1 MSRALRVMSGI
12 ASCLRSLAFAKNS
25 AAKATFLA
33 LLTFG
38 AFVVGIDAAAAQ
50 NTPEFQRTYVNPFP
64 RGDRYR
70 VLVLGDSL
78 GDGLWSGLYRTFQ
91 EDKNLEIVNQ
101 SKVSTGFVR
110 VDYYDWNKALDD
122 ILKDNNYQMA
132 VVMFGANDNQ
142 PIRQGKEYFKPG
154 TDAWREAYA
163 KRVEAFIKKLRAA
176 KLAVYWAGLPIMR
189 SPDQSEDAQFLND
202 VFREKA
208 FINGAKFVD
217 TWSGFT
223 DDSGRYSAYGP
234 DMEGQVKRLRADDG
248 VHFTMRGYLKL
259 AHFVEKEMRHDLSLA
274 KLERNIPLA
283 GDAQEQS
290 KMMGRAVNAS
300 PSATPPSVGTPV
312 PPMAEAPDSPSPA
325 GDAAADASPV
335 PDAAGA
341 APAGDATV
349 PGAEQPVVPQVQAKA
364 GDVDL
369 VRPAIAATT
378 LEAAQSMT
386 PQGAGSSMPESE
398 MISSDLPD
406 GLTALSSISSA
417 SDLSGSSK
425 PRLPLTERPY
435 YKVLIEG
442 EQLKPKAGRAD
453 DFAWPRS

>member
-1 MSRALRVMSGI
+1 MSGI
-12 ASCLRSLAFAKNS
+12 ASCLRTLAFAQNS
-25 AAKATFLA
+25 AAKAAFLA
-33 LLTFG
+33 LLTVG
-38 AFVVGIDAAAAQ
+38 AFVVDIDGAAAQ
-50 NTPEFQRTYVNPFP
+50 STPEFQRTYVNPFP
-64 RGDRYR
+64 SGDRYR

-78 GDGLWSGLYRTFQ
+78 AEGLWSGLYRTFQ

-101 SKVSTGFVR
+101 SKVSSGFVR

-154 TDAWREAYA
+154 TDAWREAYG
-163 KRVEAFIKKLRAA
+163 KRVEAFIKKLRDK

-189 SPDQSEDAQFLND
+189 SPNQSDDAQFLND
-202 VFREKA
+202 VFREKS

-283 GDAQEQS
+283 GDAQEQA
-290 KMMGRAVNAS
+290 KIMGRAVNAG
-300 PSATPPSVGTPV
+300 PTAPPPPAATPV
-312 PPMAEAPDSPSPA
+312 PPAAEVPDSGIPVDDAANASPAPDAVGAAPTA
-325 GDAAADASPV
+325 DAAA
-335 PDAAGA
+335 
-341 APAGDATV
+341 
-349 PGAEQPVVPQVQAKA
+349 PGANPEQPAALQEQAKA
-364 GDVDL
+364 GDVEL

-425 PRLPLTERPY
+425 PKLPLTERPY

>member
-1 MSRALRVMSGI
+1 MLSLSAIVSG
-12 ASCLRSLAFAKNS
+12 A
-25 AAKATFLA
+25 
-33 LLTFG
+33 G
-38 AFVVGIDAAAAQ
+38 VAAAQ
-50 NTPEFQRTYVNPFP
+50 GAPEFQRTYVNPFP
-64 RGDRYR
+64 KGDRYR
-70 VLVLGDSL
+70 VVVLGDSL
-78 GDGLWSGLYRTFQ
+78 GDGLWSGLYRTFE
-91 EDKNLEIVNQ
+91 EDKNLEIVNR

-122 ILKDNNYQMA
+122 ILKENDYQMA

-142 PIRQGKEYFKPG
+142 PIRQGKEFFKPG

-163 KRVEAFIKKLRAA
+163 QRVEAFIKKLRAA

-189 SPDQSEDAQFLND
+189 SPDQSDDAQFLND

-259 AHFVEKEMRHDLSLA
+259 AHFVEKEMRHDLNVA

-283 GDAQEQS
+283 GDAQEQA
-290 KMMGRAVNAS
+290 KMMGRAVNAG
-300 PSATPPSVGTPV
+300 PTATPPLAETPV
-312 PPMAEAPDSPSPA
+312 PPL
-325 GDAAADASPV
+325 ADAT
-335 PDAAGA
+335 DGA
-341 APAGDATV
+341 APAGDAANAS
-349 PGAEQPVVPQVQAKA
+349 PAPDAAGAQPTADAEAPAANSQQPEAAQEQAKA
-364 GDVDL
+364 GDVEL
-369 VRPAIAATT
+369 VRPAIPATT
-378 LEAAQSMT
+378 FEAAQTMS
-386 PQGAGSSMPESE
+386 PQGAGSAMPDSE

-425 PRLPLTERPY
+425 PKLPLTERPY

-453 DFAWPRS
+453 DFGWPRS

>member
-1 MSRALRVMSGI
+1 LLSLSAIVSG
-12 ASCLRSLAFAKNS
+12 A
-25 AAKATFLA
+25 
-33 LLTFG
+33 G
-38 AFVVGIDAAAAQ
+38 VAAAQ
-50 NTPEFQRTYVNPFP
+50 GAPEFQRTYVNPFP
-64 RGDRYR
+64 KGDRYR
-70 VLVLGDSL
+70 VVVLGDSL
-78 GDGLWSGLYRTFQ
+78 GDGLWSGLYRTFE
-91 EDKNLEIVNQ
+91 EDKNLEIVNR

-122 ILKDNNYQMA
+122 ILKENDYQMA

-142 PIRQGKEYFKPG
+142 PIRQGKEFFKPG

-163 KRVEAFIKKLRAA
+163 QRVEAFIKKLRAA

-189 SPDQSEDAQFLND
+189 SPDQSDDAQFLND

-259 AHFVEKEMRHDLSLA
+259 AHFVEKEMRHDLNVA

-283 GDAQEQS
+283 GDAQEQA
-290 KMMGRAVNAS
+290 KMMGRAVNAG
-300 PSATPPSVGTPV
+300 PTATPPLAETPV
-312 PPMAEAPDSPSPA
+312 PPL
-325 GDAAADASPV
+325 ADAT
-335 PDAAGA
+335 DGA
-341 APAGDATV
+341 APAGDAANAS
-349 PGAEQPVVPQVQAKA
+349 PAPDAAGAQPTADAEAPAANSQQPEATQEQAKA
-364 GDVDL
+364 GDVEL
-369 VRPAIAATT
+369 VRPAIPATT
-378 LEAAQSMT
+378 FEAAQTMS
-386 PQGAGSSMPESE
+386 PQGAGSAMPDSE

-425 PRLPLTERPY
+425 PKLPLTERPY

>member
-1 MSRALRVMSGI
+1 MLSLSAIVSG
-12 ASCLRSLAFAKNS
+12 A
-25 AAKATFLA
+25 
-33 LLTFG
+33 G
-38 AFVVGIDAAAAQ
+38 VAAAQ
-50 NTPEFQRTYVNPFP
+50 GAPEFQRTYVNPFP
-64 RGDRYR
+64 KGDRYR
-70 VLVLGDSL
+70 VVVLGDSL
-78 GDGLWSGLYRTFQ
+78 GDGLWSGLYRTFE
-91 EDKNLEIVNQ
+91 EDKNLEIVNR

-122 ILKDNNYQMA
+122 ILKENDYQMA

-142 PIRQGKEYFKPG
+142 PIRQGKEFFKPG

-163 KRVEAFIKKLRAA
+163 QRVEAFIKKLRAA

-189 SPDQSEDAQFLND
+189 SPDQSDDAQFLND

-259 AHFVEKEMRHDLSLA
+259 AHFVEKEMRHDLNVA

-283 GDAQEQS
+283 GDAQEQA
-290 KMMGRAVNAS
+290 KMMGRAVNAG
-300 PSATPPSVGTPV
+300 PTATPPLAETPV
-312 PPMAEAPDSPSPA
+312 PPLA
-325 GDAAADASPV
+325 DAAD
-335 PDAAGA
+335 GA
-341 APAGDATV
+341 APAGDAANAS
-349 PGAEQPVVPQVQAKA
+349 PAPDAAGAQPTADAEAPAANSQQPEAAQEQAKA
-364 GDVDL
+364 GDVEL
-369 VRPAIAATT
+369 VRPAIPATT
-378 LEAAQSMT
+378 FEAAQTMS
-386 PQGAGSSMPESE
+386 PQGAGSAMPDSE

-425 PRLPLTERPY
+425 PKLPLTERPY

>member
-1 MSRALRVMSGI
+1 MSGI
-12 ASCLRSLAFAKNS
+12 ASCLRSLAFAQNS
-25 AAKATFLA
+25 AVRAVLLA
-33 LLTFG
+33 LLSLSAIVSG
-38 AFVVGIDAAAAQ
+38 AGVAAAQ
-50 NTPEFQRTYVNPFP
+50 GAPEFQRTYVNPFP
-64 RGDRYR
+64 KGDRYR
-70 VLVLGDSL
+70 VVVLGDSL
-78 GDGLWSGLYRTFQ
+78 GDGLWSGLYRTFE
-91 EDKNLEIVNQ
+91 EDKNLEIVNR

-122 ILKDNNYQMA
+122 ILKENDYQMA

-142 PIRQGKEYFKPG
+142 PIRQGKEFFKPG

-163 KRVEAFIKKLRAA
+163 QRVEAFIKKLRAA

-189 SPDQSEDAQFLND
+189 SPDQSDDAQFLND

-259 AHFVEKEMRHDLSLA
+259 AHFVEKEMRHDLNVA

-283 GDAQEQS
+283 GDAQEQA
-290 KMMGRAVNAS
+290 KMMGRAVNAG
-300 PSATPPSVGTPV
+300 PTATPPLAETPV
-312 PPMAEAPDSPSPA
+312 PPLA
-325 GDAAADASPV
+325 DAAD
-335 PDAAGA
+335 GA
-341 APAGDATV
+341 APAGDAANAS
-349 PGAEQPVVPQVQAKA
+349 PAPDAAGAQPTADAEAPAANSQQPEAAQEQAKA
-364 GDVDL
+364 GDVEL
-369 VRPAIAATT
+369 VRPAIPATT
-378 LEAAQSMT
+378 FEAAQTMS
-386 PQGAGSSMPESE
+386 PQGAGSAMPDSE

-425 PRLPLTERPY
+425 PKLPLTERPY

>member
-1 MSRALRVMSGI
+1 MSGI
-12 ASCLRSLAFAKNS
+12 ASCLRSLAFAQNS
-25 AAKATFLA
+25 AVRAVLLA
-33 LLTFG
+33 LLSLSAIVSG
-38 AFVVGIDAAAAQ
+38 AGVAAAQ
-50 NTPEFQRTYVNPFP
+50 GAPEFQRTYVNPFP
-64 RGDRYR
+64 KGDRYR
-70 VLVLGDSL
+70 VVVLGDSL
-78 GDGLWSGLYRTFQ
+78 GDGLWSGLYRTFD
-91 EDKNLEIVNQ
+91 EDKNLEIVNR

-122 ILKDNNYQMA
+122 ILKENDYQMA

-142 PIRQGKEYFKPG
+142 PIRQGKEFFKPG

-163 KRVEAFIKKLRAA
+163 QRVEAFIKKLRAA

-189 SPDQSEDAQFLND
+189 SPDQSDDAQFLND

-259 AHFVEKEMRHDLSLA
+259 AHFVEKEMRHDLNVA

-283 GDAQEQS
+283 GDAQEQA
-290 KMMGRAVNAS
+290 KMMGRAVNAG
-300 PSATPPSVGTPV
+300 PTATPPLAETPV
-312 PPMAEAPDSPSPA
+312 PPVAEAPDGAAPV
-325 GDAAADASPV
+325 GDAANASPA

-341 APAGDATV
+341 QPTADAEAPAANSQQPEATQ
-349 PGAEQPVVPQVQAKA
+349 EQAKA
-364 GDVDL
+364 GDVEL
-369 VRPAIAATT
+369 VRPAIPATT
-378 LEAAQSMT
+378 FEAAQTMS
-386 PQGAGSSMPESE
+386 PQGAGSAMPDSE

-425 PRLPLTERPY
+425 PKLPLTERPY

>member
-1 MSRALRVMSGI
+1 MLSLSAIVSG
-12 ASCLRSLAFAKNS
+12 A
-25 AAKATFLA
+25 
-33 LLTFG
+33 G
-38 AFVVGIDAAAAQ
+38 VAAAQ
-50 NTPEFQRTYVNPFP
+50 GAPEFQRTYVNPFP
-64 RGDRYR
+64 KGDRYR
-70 VLVLGDSL
+70 VVVLGDSL
-78 GDGLWSGLYRTFQ
+78 GDGLWSGLYRTFE
-91 EDKNLEIVNQ
+91 EDKNLEIVNR

-110 VDYYDWNKALDD
+110 VDYYDWNKALAD
-122 ILKDNNYQMA
+122 ILKENDYQMA

-142 PIRQGKEYFKPG
+142 PIRQGKEFFKPG

-163 KRVEAFIKKLRAA
+163 QRVEAFIKKLRAA

-189 SPDQSEDAQFLND
+189 SPDQSDDAQFLND

-259 AHFVEKEMRHDLSLA
+259 AHFVEKEMRHDLNVA

-283 GDAQEQS
+283 GDAQEQA
-290 KMMGRAVNAS
+290 KMMGRAVNAG
-300 PSATPPSVGTPV
+300 PTATPPLAETPV
-312 PPMAEAPDSPSPA
+312 PPL
-325 GDAAADASPV
+325 ADAT
-335 PDAAGA
+335 DGA
-341 APAGDATV
+341 APAGDAANAS
-349 PGAEQPVVPQVQAKA
+349 PAPDAAGAQPTADAEAPAANSQQPEAAQEQAKA
-364 GDVDL
+364 GDVEL
-369 VRPAIAATT
+369 VRPAIPATT
-378 LEAAQSMT
+378 FEAAQTMS
-386 PQGAGSSMPESE
+386 PQGAGSAMPDSE

-425 PRLPLTERPY
+425 PKLPLTERPY

>member
-1 MSRALRVMSGI
+1 LLSLSAIVSG
-12 ASCLRSLAFAKNS
+12 A
-25 AAKATFLA
+25 
-33 LLTFG
+33 G
-38 AFVVGIDAAAAQ
+38 VAAAQ
-50 NTPEFQRTYVNPFP
+50 GAPEFQRTYVNPFP
-64 RGDRYR
+64 KGDRYR
-70 VLVLGDSL
+70 VVVLGDSL
-78 GDGLWSGLYRTFQ
+78 GDGLWSGLYRTFE
-91 EDKNLEIVNQ
+91 EDKNLEIVNR

-122 ILKDNNYQMA
+122 ILKENDYQMA

-142 PIRQGKEYFKPG
+142 PIRQGKEFFKPG

-163 KRVEAFIKKLRAA
+163 QRVEAFIKKLRAA

-189 SPDQSEDAQFLND
+189 SPDQSDDAQFLND

-259 AHFVEKEMRHDLSLA
+259 AHFVEKEMRHDLNVA

-283 GDAQEQS
+283 GDAQEQA
-290 KMMGRAVNAS
+290 KMMGRAVNAG
-300 PSATPPSVGTPV
+300 PTATPPLAETPV
-312 PPMAEAPDSPSPA
+312 PPLA
-325 GDAAADASPV
+325 DAAD
-335 PDAAGA
+335 GA
-341 APAGDATV
+341 APAGDAANAS
-349 PGAEQPVVPQVQAKA
+349 PAPDAAGAQPTADAEAPVANSQQPEAAQEQAKA
-364 GDVDL
+364 GDVEL
-369 VRPAIAATT
+369 VRPAIPATT
-378 LEAAQSMT
+378 FEAAQTMS
-386 PQGAGSSMPESE
+386 PQGAGSAMPDSE

-425 PRLPLTERPY
+425 PKLPLTERPY

>member
-1 MSRALRVMSGI
+1 VSRAPRVMSGI
-12 ASCLRSLAFAKNS
+12 ASCLCPLPVAPRS
-25 AAKATFLA
+25 AAKAVLLA
-33 LLTFG
+33 LLTLNAALAG
-38 AFVVGIDAAAAQ
+38 VASAAAQ
-50 NTPEFQRTYVNPFP
+50 NTPEFQRTYINPFP
-64 RGDRYR
+64 SGDRYR

-78 GDGLWSGLYRTFQ
+78 ADGLWSGLYRTFQ
-91 EDKNLEIVNQ
+91 EDKNLEIVNS
-101 SKVSTGFVR
+101 SKVSSGFVR
-110 VDYYDWNKALDD
+110 VDSYDWNKALDD
-122 ILKDNNYQMA
+122 ILKENNYQIA

-142 PIRQGKEYFKPG
+142 AIRQGKEYLKPG
-154 TDAWREAYA
+154 TDAWRDAYG
-163 KRVEAFIKKLRAA
+163 KRVETFIKKLRAN
-176 KLAVYWAGLPIMR
+176 KLAVYWSGLPVMR

-223 DDSGRYSAYGP
+223 DESGRYSAYGP

-248 VHFTMRGYLKL
+248 VHFTMRGYQKL
-259 AHFVEKEMRHDLSLA
+259 AHFVEKEVRHDLSLA
-274 KLERNIPLA
+274 KVERNIPLA

-290 KMMGRAVNAS
+290 KMMGRAVAGGKTV
-300 PSATPPSVGTPV
+300 TPPSSEMPPFSETPA
-312 PPMAEAPDSPSPA
+312 PPAAETPDGAMPA
-325 GDAAADASPV
+325 FDE
-335 PDAAGA
+335 
-341 APAGDATV
+341 T
-349 PGAEQPVVPQVQAKA
+349 AETTNPEETVVPEEPAKA
-364 GDVDL
+364 GDVEL
-369 VRPAIAATT
+369 VRPAIPATT

-386 PQGAGSSMPESE
+386 SQGAGSSMPESE
-398 MISSDLPD
+398 MVLSDLPD

>member
-1 MSRALRVMSGI
+1 LLSLSAIVSG
-12 ASCLRSLAFAKNS
+12 A
-25 AAKATFLA
+25 
-33 LLTFG
+33 G
-38 AFVVGIDAAAAQ
+38 VAAAQ
-50 NTPEFQRTYVNPFP
+50 GAPEFQRTYVNPFP
-64 RGDRYR
+64 KGDRYR
-70 VLVLGDSL
+70 VVVLGDSL
-78 GDGLWSGLYRTFQ
+78 GDGLWSGLYRTFE
-91 EDKNLEIVNQ
+91 EDKNLEIVNR

-122 ILKDNNYQMA
+122 ILKENDYQMA

-142 PIRQGKEYFKPG
+142 PIRQGKEFFKPG

-163 KRVEAFIKKLRAA
+163 QRVEAFIKKLRAA

-189 SPDQSEDAQFLND
+189 SPDQSDDAQFLND

-259 AHFVEKEMRHDLSLA
+259 AHFVEKEMRHDLNVA

-283 GDAQEQS
+283 GDAQEQA
-290 KMMGRAVNAS
+290 KMMGRAVNAG
-300 PSATPPSVGTPV
+300 PTATPPLAETPV
-312 PPMAEAPDSPSPA
+312 PPL
-325 GDAAADASPV
+325 ADAT
-335 PDAAGA
+335 DGA
-341 APAGDATV
+341 APAGDAANAS
-349 PGAEQPVVPQVQAKA
+349 PAPDAAGAQPTADAEAPAANSQQPEAAQEQAKA
-364 GDVDL
+364 GDVEL
-369 VRPAIAATT
+369 VRPAIPATT
-378 LEAAQSMT
+378 FEAAQTMS
-386 PQGAGSSMPESE
+386 PQGAGSAMPDSE

-425 PRLPLTERPY
+425 PKLPLTERPY

>member
-1 MSRALRVMSGI
+1 LLSLSAIVSG
-12 ASCLRSLAFAKNS
+12 A
-25 AAKATFLA
+25 
-33 LLTFG
+33 G
-38 AFVVGIDAAAAQ
+38 VAAAQ
-50 NTPEFQRTYVNPFP
+50 GAPEFQRTYVNPFP
-64 RGDRYR
+64 KGDRYR
-70 VLVLGDSL
+70 VVVLGDSL
-78 GDGLWSGLYRTFQ
+78 GDGLWSGLYRTFE
-91 EDKNLEIVNQ
+91 EDKNLEIVNR

-122 ILKDNNYQMA
+122 ILKENDYQMA

-142 PIRQGKEYFKPG
+142 PIRQGKEFFKPG

-163 KRVEAFIKKLRAA
+163 QRVEAFIKKLRAA

-189 SPDQSEDAQFLND
+189 SPDQSDDAQFLND

-259 AHFVEKEMRHDLSLA
+259 AHFVEKEMRHDLNVA

-283 GDAQEQS
+283 GDAQEQA
-290 KMMGRAVNAS
+290 KMMGRAVNAG
-300 PSATPPSVGTPV
+300 PTATPPLAETPV
-312 PPMAEAPDSPSPA
+312 PPLA
-325 GDAAADASPV
+325 DAAD
-335 PDAAGA
+335 GA
-341 APAGDATV
+341 APAGDAANASRA
-349 PGAEQPVVPQVQAKA
+349 PDAAGAQPTADAEAPAANSQQPEAAQEQAKA
-364 GDVDL
+364 GDVEL
-369 VRPAIAATT
+369 VRPAIPATT
-378 LEAAQSMT
+378 FEAAQTMS
-386 PQGAGSSMPESE
+386 PQGAGSAMPDSE

-425 PRLPLTERPY
+425 PKLPLTERPY

>member
-1 MSRALRVMSGI
+1 MPGI
-12 ASCLRSLAFAKNS
+12 ASSLRSLAFAQNS
-25 AAKATFLA
+25 AVRAVLLA
-33 LLTFG
+33 LLSLSAIVSG
-38 AFVVGIDAAAAQ
+38 AGVAAAQ
-50 NTPEFQRTYVNPFP
+50 GAPEFQRTYVNPFP
-64 RGDRYR
+64 KGDRYR
-70 VLVLGDSL
+70 VVVLGDSL
-78 GDGLWSGLYRTFQ
+78 GDGLWSGLYRTFE
-91 EDKNLEIVNQ
+91 EDKNLEIVNR

-122 ILKDNNYQMA
+122 ILKENDYQMA

-142 PIRQGKEYFKPG
+142 PIRQGKEFFKPG

-163 KRVEAFIKKLRAA
+163 QRVEAFIKKLRAA

-189 SPDQSEDAQFLND
+189 SPDQSDDAQFLND

-259 AHFVEKEMRHDLSLA
+259 AHFVEKEMRHDLNVA

-283 GDAQEQS
+283 GDAQEQA
-290 KMMGRAVNAS
+290 KMMGRAVNAG
-300 PSATPPSVGTPV
+300 PTATPPLAETPV
-312 PPMAEAPDSPSPA
+312 PPL
-325 GDAAADASPV
+325 ADAT
-335 PDAAGA
+335 DGA
-341 APAGDATV
+341 APAGDAANAS
-349 PGAEQPVVPQVQAKA
+349 PAPDAAGAQPTADAEAPVANSQQPEAAQEQAKA
-364 GDVDL
+364 GDVEL
-369 VRPAIAATT
+369 VRPAIPATT
-378 LEAAQSMT
+378 FEAAQTMS
-386 PQGAGSSMPESE
+386 PQGAGSAMPDSE

-425 PRLPLTERPY
+425 PKLPLTERPY